1 MNPGARSATFRVE
14 GASSRIEELLGEIF
28 ASFAELPSGVEVVV
42 TEEDA
47 GAVRSLLLEAGLAF
61 SETLEEPR
69 DYVAEAAAL
78 QRPVAVGRFLLDPHD
93 DAAGAGAPE
102 KRRRLH
108 VPARRAFGTGSHES
122 TRLALRLLLAEPL
135 RGKTVLDVGCG
146 AGPLALCAAE
156 EGARV
161 VAFDIDP
168 DAPVAT
174 RENALANGVILT
186 GTYAGPFE
194 ALSRKA
200 RFDVA
205 VANMI
210 QEEVAPLLPALRG
223 VLGERGR
230 LVCAGQLLARE
241 EEWRA
246 LVSGHGFALTRL
258 AAEGEWLGS
267 TWEAA

>member
-1 MNPGARSATFRVE
+1 MPRPSATF
-14 GASSRIEELLGEIF
+14 SSIT
-28 ASFAELPSGVEVVV
+28 SPSPR
-42 TEEDA
+42 
-47 GAVRSLLLEAGLAF
+47 RSRPATP
-61 SETLEEPR
+61 SRRPR
-69 DYVAEAAAL
+69 QL
-78 QRPVAVGRFLLDPHD
+78 QRPVAVGRFLLDPTTTESAQAI
-93 DAAGAGAPE
+93 AAATAE
-102 KRRRLH
+102 H
-108 VPARRAFGTGSHES
+108 VPARRAFGSSSHES
-122 TRLALRLLLAEPL
+122 TRLALRLLLDEPL
-135 RGKTVLDVGCG
+135 RGRTVLDVGCG

-174 RENALANGVILT
+174 RENALANGVRLT

-194 ALSRKA
+194 ALSREA

-223 VLGERGR
+223 VLTAGGR

-241 EEWRA
+241 DEWRT
-246 LVSGHGFALTRL
+246 LVSSHGFALTRL
-258 AAEGEWLGS
+258 ASEGEWLGS